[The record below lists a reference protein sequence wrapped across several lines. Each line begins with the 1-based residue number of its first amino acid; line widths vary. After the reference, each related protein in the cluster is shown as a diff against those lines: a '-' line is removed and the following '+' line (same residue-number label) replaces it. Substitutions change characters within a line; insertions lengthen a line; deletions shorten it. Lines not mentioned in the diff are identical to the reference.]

1 MRRSIRSA
9 IFTLVLVVS
18 AYAGAAPSE
27 IHVALLGDSLAHGVG
42 DEAGKGIAG
51 RIEPELRSRGVAAI
65 HTTNL
70 GKNGATTRDLV
81 ARLADPA
88 TRAVLGRA
96 DAIVLSI
103 GANDVRPQ
111 LLGEEPL
118 RSPVVLVDEVLR
130 NLDTIVAELRRIN
143 PGAQI
148 LILGAYT
155 PVPYARAAVLLEPI
169 IAIWDAS
176 IMARYAD
183 DPRTT
188 LVRMSDIVDRPERLS
203 RLDSFH
209 PGGEAYQEA
218 ARRIAELLAK
228 STR

>member
-1 MRRSIRSA
+1 MTRSIRSA
-9 IFTLVLVVS
+9 IFSLVLVAS

-27 IHVALLGDSLAHGVG
+27 IHVALVGDSLAYGVG

-70 GKNGATTRDLV
+70 GSNGATTRDLV

-111 LLGEEPL
+111 LLGEKPL
-118 RSPVVLVDEVLR
+118 GSPVALIDQVLR

-148 LILGAYT
+148 LILGGYT
-155 PVPYARAAVLLEPI
+155 PLPHARAAVLLEPI

-176 IMARYAD
+176 LMARYAG